1 MMKQFD
7 GSAGEFP
14 PVKIG
19 QFIMADNGIKPAD
32 LTKMDEVYAKCETL
46 DEQVA
51 VLFDHPEV
59 VGKIFLGSLISRR
72 DDYITLKDVDPK
84 AEATRDFPFNK
95 VMAVFGLI
103 NPDNINTT
111 ILSPE
116 HLNSFIAKTW
126 MNVRWPRA
134 E

>member
-1 MMKQFD
+1 MMKKFD
-7 GSAGEFP
+7 GSIGEFP

-19 QFIMADNGIKPAD
+19 QFMMVDDGIDPD
-32 LTKMDEVYAKCETL
+32 DMDKMDEIFGECESL

-59 VGKIFLGSLISRR
+59 LGNIFLGSLVSRR
-72 DDYITLKDVDPK
+72 DDYVTLRDVDPQAQDTK
-84 AEATRDFPFNK
+84 DFPFNQ
-95 VMAVFGLI
+95 VMAVFGII
-103 NPDNINTT
+103 NPSTMDNFV
-111 ILSPE
+111 LSPE
-116 HLNSFIAKTW
+116 YLNELVAKTW